1 LVQKANDMD
10 APTTLGRSMAPLA
23 AAPAAGAAPGAAL
36 ADEQVVARVRAG
48 DVALFE
54 ILMRRYNQR
63 LFRLVRPLLGDD
75 DEAADVLQ
83 EAWVRAYEH
92 LHQFAGRARFSTWV
106 SKIALH
112 EGWARARQRRR
123 LPTLAGGTA
132 EESVELAFTVPAATP
147 ERSTAQRELAALLG
161 GAVARLP
168 LPLRMVFVMREVEG
182 LSTLETAE
190 LLTISVENAK
200 VRLHR
205 ARAALRR
212 DLERRLGAEAPRL
225 YRFDGERC
233 DRIVTGVLGRIRT
246 AG

>member
-1 LVQKANDMD
+1 M
-10 APTTLGRSMAPLA
+10 SAPLRAAGGAPASPA
-23 AAPAAGAAPGAAL
+23 AAAASAAPSVAL
-36 ADEQVVARVRAG
+36 DDEQIVARVRAG

-63 LFRLVRPLLGDD
+63 LFRFVRPLLGED

-112 EGWARARQRRR
+112 EAWARARQRRR
-123 LPTLAGGTA
+123 LPTLGDGG
-132 EESVELAFTVPAATP
+132 EESVELAFTAPAPTP
-147 ERSTAQRELAALLG
+147 ERTTEQRELQALLG
-161 GAVARLP
+161 GAVDRLP

-182 LSTLETAE
+182 LSTQETAE
-190 LLTISVENAK
+190 LLAISAENVK

-205 ARAALRR
+205 ARAALRG

-225 YRFDGERC
+225 YGFDGERC
-233 DRIVTGVLGRIRT
+233 DRIVTGVMARLAPGADRE
-246 AG
+246 